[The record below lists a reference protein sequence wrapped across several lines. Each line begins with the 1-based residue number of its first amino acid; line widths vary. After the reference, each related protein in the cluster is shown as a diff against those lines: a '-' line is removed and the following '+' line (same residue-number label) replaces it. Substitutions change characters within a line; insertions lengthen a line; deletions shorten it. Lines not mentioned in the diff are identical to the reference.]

1 MLNKIIS
8 IKNTGKFRSYAGKG
22 TSNFNRMNIVYSENG
37 RGKTTL
43 SNILRSLNE
52 QNEQLIVGRKTLGA
66 LGEQSISI
74 LCDSMK
80 YNFKGEKWDNKL
92 NYEIDIFDS
101 TYISQN
107 IYSKNIIEHDQ
118 KKQLYLFT
126 IGKQGV
132 EKANQLDKLEAQLK
146 VENTNKRELENSIMF
161 GIQGVLSLNDF
172 IKLPN
177 KDELEEQI
185 KRIEK
190 SLQSLGQEAEIKN
203 KQKLTKL
210 NLPSFDLKKFETS
223 VAGITLSGITS
234 QAEVLTKQHI
244 NDALDANGEK
254 WLEYGVSKIVNEQC
268 PFCKQDI
275 SSVDIVTAF
284 KTFFSLEYQKSIKF
298 IDTLET
304 SFKQK
309 FGYDALSSLQTN
321 LNSNLKL
328 LSFWQKYIILDK
340 ELALDIERIN
350 KTWDIFT
357 TAIIDV
363 IENKKRSPLEQ
374 IIISDE
380 IIEKFNRYQSIL
392 IIIKSY
398 NELVEA
404 INQKIE
410 ERKLSLN
417 QISLQNEKV
426 ALERLKNTRLR
437 YSSEKSDLI
446 NKYNLVLDKIKEL
459 NKLKGLVKEE
469 LNHYTMEIFQ
479 KYETRINWHLERCG
493 ASFKISD
500 YKSSFLGGKP
510 SSNFSLSINNVPVPL
525 GNEKSP
531 LTTPSFKNTLSEG
544 DKSSLAFAFF
554 LAKLETD
561 PDIERKILIFDDPIS
576 SMDNHRKGYTAD
588 QVIRY
593 SNQARQVIVLTHDIY
608 FARALWSKFADKK
621 TLMTQLCIKR
631 DGVTDSKIENWDIES
646 ETKSDYYQSYFT
658 LADFLEGK
666 SDLNLRAIAM
676 SIRPL
681 LEGNLRIRFP
691 IEFKSNEWLGDFI
704 DKVRKQA
711 SDSLGR
717 MKSQLTELE
726 DINDYSK
733 KFHHDKNPLADTEPI
748 VESEL
753 LTYVKRTLN
762 VLQGVHNVN

>member
-1 MLNKIIS
+1 MINKIIS
-8 IKNTGKFRSYAGKG
+8 IKNTGKFRSLTAQG
-22 TSNFNRMNIVYSENG
+22 TSNFNQMNIIYSENG

-43 SNILRSLNE
+43 SNILRSLND
-52 QNEQLIVGRKTLGA
+52 QNAELIIGRKTLGA
-66 LGEQSISI
+66 PGEQSISI
-74 LCDSMK
+74 LCDSINYK
-80 YNFKGEKWDNKL
+80 FKGEKWDNKPK
-92 NYEIDIFDS
+92 YEFEIFDS
-101 TYISQN
+101 TYITQN

-132 EKANQLDKLEAQLK
+132 EKANQLDEIEAQLK
-146 VENTNKRELENSIMF
+146 IENTNKKELENSIKI
-161 GIQGVLSLNDF
+161 GIQGVLSVNDF
-172 IKLPN
+172 IKLSK
-177 KDELEEQI
+177 KDNLEGEI
-185 KRIEK
+185 KKSEK
-190 SLQSLGQEAEIKN
+190 SLQSLGQESEIKN

-210 NLPSFDLKKFETS
+210 SLPSFDLKKFEAS
-223 VAGITLSGITS
+223 LAGVTLNVITN
-234 QAEVLTKQHI
+234 QAEELTKQHI
-244 NDALDANGEK
+244 KEILDENGEK
-254 WLEYGVSKIVNEQC
+254 WLEYGVSYIENDQC

-275 SSVDIVTAF
+275 SGVDIVTAF
-284 KTFFSLEYQKSIKF
+284 KTYFSSEYQKSIKF
-298 IDTLET
+298 IDNLDT

-309 FGYDALSSLQTN
+309 FGFDTLSSLQTN

-328 LSFWQKYIILDK
+328 LSFWQNHIILDE
-340 ELALDIERIN
+340 ELVLDIEGIN

-357 TAIIDV
+357 TAITEV

-380 IIEKFNRYQSIL
+380 ITEKCNQYQAIL
-392 IIIKSY
+392 VNISSY
-398 NELVEA
+398 NELIES

-410 ERKLSLN
+410 ERKLSLH
-417 QISLQNEKV
+417 QLSLQNEKV
-426 ALERLKNTRLR
+426 TLERLKNIQLR
-437 YSSEKSDLI
+437 YSNEKSELI
-446 NKYNLVLDKIKEL
+446 NNYNVILDSIKNL
-459 NKLKGLVKEE
+459 NKLKSEVRER
-469 LNHYTMEIFQ
+469 LNQYTEEIFQ

-531 LTTPSFKNTLSEG
+531 LTTPSFRNTLSEG

-593 SNQARQVIVLTHDIY
+593 SNQARQVLVLTHDTY
-608 FARALWSKFADKK
+608 FARALWSKYADKK
-621 TLMTQLCIKR
+621 TLLTQLCIKR
-631 DGVTDSKIENWDIES
+631 DGATDSTIGNWDIES

-666 SDLNLRAIAM
+666 TEVDPRSVARC
-676 SIRPL
+676 IRPL

-691 IEFKSNEWLGDFI
+691 AVFKSNEWLGNFI
-704 DKVRKQA
+704 DKVRQGETE
-711 SDSLGR
+711 SLRR
-717 MKSQLTELE
+717 MKNQLTELE

-733 KFHHDKNPLADTEPI
+733 KFHHDKNPFADTEHLDH
-748 VESEL
+748 SEL
-753 LTYVKRTLN
+753 LAYVKRTLN
-762 VLQGVHNVN
+762 VLQGVHNVG

>member
-101 TYISQN
+101 TYITQN

-146 VENTNKRELENSIMF
+146 VENTNKRELENSIKI
-161 GIQGVLSLNDF
+161 GIQGVLSVNDF
-172 IKLPN
+172 IKLPI

-190 SLQSLGQEAEIKN
+190 SLQSLGQEAEIKS

-210 NLPSFDLKKFETS
+210 NLPSFDFKKFETS

-254 WLEYGVSKIVNEQC
+254 WLEYGVSKIENEQC

-328 LSFWQKYIILDK
+328 LSFWQNHIILDK
-340 ELALDIERIN
+340 ELVLDIERIN

-392 IIIKSY
+392 INIKSY
-398 NELVEA
+398 NELVES
-404 INQKIE
+404 INQKID

-417 QISLQNEKV
+417 QFSLHNEKV
-426 ALERLKNTRLR
+426 TLERLKNTRLR

-446 NKYNLVLDKIKEL
+446 NKYNLVLDKIKKL
-459 NKLKGLVKEE
+459 NKLKGLVKDE
-469 LNHYTMEIFQ
+469 LNQYTMEIFQ

-631 DGVTDSKIENWDIES
+631 DGATDSKIENWDIES

-658 LADFLEGK
+658 LADFLEGR